1 MHVTIYAHMHMI
13 TFIYTVVHVYVFA
26 CGLCV
31 GPSALHYEHLRS
43 YRGVRVHIVED
54 RVRLASLVLV
64 LVVVSEI
71 RHQIAQ
77 HSAASHRERAAGHA
91 GG

>member
-1 MHVTIYAHMHMI
+1 MHVTIYAHVHMI
-13 TFIYTVVHVYVFA
+13 TFVVHVYMYG

-31 GPSALHYEHLRS
+31 GLSALHYEHLRS
-43 YRGVRVHIVED
+43 YRGVRVYIVED

-77 HSAASHRERAAGHA
+77 HSPASHRERAAGHA